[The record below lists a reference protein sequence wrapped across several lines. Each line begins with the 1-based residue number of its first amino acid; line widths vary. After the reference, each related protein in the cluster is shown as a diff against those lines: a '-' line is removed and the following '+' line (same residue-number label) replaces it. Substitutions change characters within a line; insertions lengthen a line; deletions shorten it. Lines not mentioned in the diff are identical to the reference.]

1 MRRRLGLMTLTL
13 ALACA
18 AVQPGLAQPPRAPSG
33 TGTGAPPAT
42 PSAPALPFGAGD
54 GPAAAGFT
62 QLFISPCGEP
72 YRGRP
77 GEPYPSAL
85 WFKQADL
92 NHDGAIDK
100 TEFRADHAGFFDALD
115 ADESGYLDGR
125 EVAFYE
131 SRVVPDIL
139 GPDRL
144 SRNDAPRSLPDH
156 EGAQLYLAQLGGIGP
171 LQQPEGGHPNEPD
184 TLGAKGPSPDL
195 GARRPRKRE
204 FLGAAAY
211 GFFGEAEPLTA
222 TDTNLDGRV
231 SKAEFLAAADH
242 RFAILDKRH
251 DGKITLDEL
260 PKTPSQIELE
270 RRRK

>member
-18 AVQPGLAQPPRAPSG
+18 AVQPGLAQPARSS
-33 TGTGAPPAT
+33 GAPPPT
-42 PSAPALPFGAGD
+42 QLPGALPFGASD
-54 GPAAAGFT
+54 TPAAAGFT

-92 NHDGAIDK
+92 NHDGVIDK

-115 ADESGYLDGR
+115 ANENGYLDGQ
-125 EVAFYE
+125 EIAFYE

-139 GPDRL
+139 GRDRVGL
-144 SRNDAPRSLPDH
+144 NSPRALPGHD
-156 EGAQLYLAQLGGIGP
+156 GGQLYLAQLSGPGP
-171 LQQPEGGHPNEPD
+171 LQQPEGGHPGEPD
-184 TLGAKGPSPDL
+184 TLGPRGPAPDL
-195 GARRPRKRE
+195 GATRPRKRE
-204 FLGAAAY
+204 LLGAAAY

-231 SKAEFLAAADH
+231 SKTEFLAAADR

-251 DGKITLDEL
+251 DGKLTLDEL